1 MSDVLLSAKGITQV
15 FGGLVA
21 VNNVDFEIR
30 RGEIVSIIGPNG
42 AGKTTFFNV
51 LTGMYNPT
59 SGKVHFNNQDITGLK
74 PFQITKLGL
83 ARTFQNI
90 RLFSDMTVL
99 ENVMSGMHCRYK
111 SNLFDALFRTKRH
124 RREEKDIEEKALYFL
139 ELAGI
144 LEHKYDYATSL
155 PYGLQR
161 RLEMARALATSPEIL
176 LLDEPAAGMNEQ
188 ETSDLMEFIKKLQ
201 NLGYTILLIEH
212 DMRFVMTIC
221 ERIYVLNH
229 GALIAMGTPA
239 EIKANPDVIEAYLGK
254 EDI

>member
-111 SNLFDALFRTKRH
+111 S
-124 RREEKDIEEKALYFL
+124 
-139 ELAGI
+139 G
-144 LEHKYDYATSL
+144 YD
-155 PYGLQR
+155 P
-161 RLEMARALATSPEIL
+161 
-176 LLDEPAAGMNEQ
+176 
-188 ETSDLMEFIKKLQ
+188 
-201 NLGYTILLIEH
+201 
-212 DMRFVMTIC
+212 
-221 ERIYVLNH
+221 
-229 GALIAMGTPA
+229 
-239 EIKANPDVIEAYLGK
+239 
-254 EDI
+254 